1 MKKSIIGHVTP
12 ADGNVFLDLGF
23 PPDVAAA
30 MLAESNESIRLKMLA
45 KSKKPGG
52 SYKPGG
58 GPSSEQLLGQV
69 QTTAA
74 KPKGR
79 VRAKPKL
86 ST

>member
-23 PPDVAAA
+23 PPDVASA

-45 KSKKPGG
+45 KSKKPGDG
-52 SYKPGG
+52 L
-58 GPSSEQLLGQV
+58 SSEQLLGQV